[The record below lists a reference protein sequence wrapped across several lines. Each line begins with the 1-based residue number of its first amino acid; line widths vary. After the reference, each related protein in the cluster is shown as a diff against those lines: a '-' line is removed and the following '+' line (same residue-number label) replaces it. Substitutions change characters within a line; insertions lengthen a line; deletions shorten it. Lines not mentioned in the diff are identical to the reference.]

1 MHAGM
6 EQKRRRYPT
15 LLENKLK
22 RAETFTDVMRVTFAK
37 ILDRLAGYLLSLGMS
52 PNSVTLAGLAGH
64 FLAAFLAAFGY
75 MTWAG
80 LVIVLF
86 APLDALDGAMARL
99 RGKTTRFGAF
109 LDSVTDR
116 YAEFLLLGGLMAFF
130 LQRQSWLECL
140 LIYLAAAGSF
150 LVPYVRSRAES
161 LNFTAKIGIL
171 SRLERYLV
179 LVPALIFNIPMV
191 AIVIIAVLTQFTALQ
206 RIAYVYKQSQQD
218 V

>member
-1 MHAGM
+1 M
-6 EQKRRRYPT
+6 
-15 LLENKLK
+15 K
-22 RAETFTDVMRVTFAK
+22 RAETFTDVMRGTFAK
-37 ILDRLAGYLLSLGMS
+37 ILDRLAGYFLGLGMS
-52 PNSVTLAGLAGH
+52 PNAVTLTGLVGH
-64 FLAAFLAAFGY
+64 VLAAFLAAFGQ

-99 RGKTTRFGAF
+99 QGKPTRFGAF

-116 YAEFLLLGGLMAFF
+116 YAEFLILGGLMAFS
-130 LQRQSWLECL
+130 LQHQSWLESL
-140 LIYLAAAGSF
+140 LIYLAASGSF

-161 LNFTAKIGIL
+161 LNFSAKIGIL

-191 AIVIIAVLTQFTALQ
+191 AVVIIAILTQFTALQ
-206 RIAYVYKQSQQD
+206 RIAHVYRQSQQD

>member
-1 MHAGM
+1 M
-6 EQKRRRYPT
+6 
-15 LLENKLK
+15 K

-37 ILDRLAGYLLSLGMS
+37 ILDRLAGYLIGLGLT
-52 PNSVTLAGLAGH
+52 PNTVTLTGLVGH
-64 FLAAFLAAFGY
+64 VLAAFLAAFGN
-75 MTWAG
+75 MTLAG

-99 RGKTTRFGAF
+99 QGRTTRFGAF

-116 YAEFLLLGGLMAFF
+116 YAEFLIFGGLMVFS
-130 LQRQSWLECL
+130 LQHQGWLESL

-161 LNFTAKIGIL
+161 LNFSAKIGIL

-191 AIVIIAVLTQFTALQ
+191 AVVIIAILTQFTAIQ
-206 RIAYVYKQSQQD
+206 RILHVFRQSQQSE
-218 V
+218 